1 MNERSK
7 TIDPLTLSIIE
18 GRLETFN
25 EELGQRTMRQCFS
38 YMTAHLRDLG
48 AAFLDKQERIVSVG
62 SYMPGHSAG
71 TDVGLKGILDYIG
84 RDNIRPD
91 DFIIGN
97 DPFIVAL
104 GHVPDWTFV
113 RPIFYEGE
121 LIFYHVFKTHQ
132 YDTGGAH
139 MGAYY
144 PGSFDC
150 HGEGLLIPPLKLVEE
165 GKLDEKVHSLILR
178 NVRGASLMRADN
190 LLVYTSMK
198 KIEER
203 VLNLLKTYGK
213 ETVLAACDELIRRTE
228 ATVKNVISTWPA
240 GTYEAERGIDWDGTT
255 DKTVWLRLNLTIK
268 PDEGVLILDFS
279 ESDPEVDFVNLTIG
293 RAWAAMVCA
302 VAWTLPSGIPRNQG
316 LINCMRIITKKGTVL
331 DPVYPA
337 TSGGQV
343 VTAGVI
349 TECAL
354 IAFGQ
359 AVPKETS
366 ALWTRHLNPKFSGK
380 RRDRIDPRTGS
391 IQYFDVAGFMSDGG
405 NGAIY
410 GYDGTDSFTPYN
422 AAGAVL
428 KAPVEVEEW
437 EAPLRW
443 LRYGFL
449 TDATGHGKWR
459 GGLGTHVEI
468 LHTYDPR
475 LWQPHDTM
483 VMTGNFDGEK
493 FGALGLMGGKEGKTH
508 KMGILRGGKRVRLRT
523 MSSAYIEP
531 GDIVWTKSGGGGGVG
546 DPLDREIERVRR
558 DLMNEYVSH
567 GVARKV
573 YGVVIDP
580 QTFVVDYEATEALR
594 QRMKRR
600 KNKKETKSR

>member
-1 MNERSK
+1 MKKER
-7 TIDPLTLSIIE
+7 TDIDPLTLALIE

-48 AAFLDKQERIVSVG
+48 AAFLDKKERIISVG
-62 SYMPGHSAG
+62 SYMPAHAAG
-71 TDVGLKGILDYIG
+71 ADIGLKNMLDYIG
-84 RDNIRPD
+84 RENVFPD

-97 DPFIVAL
+97 DPFILAL

-113 RPIFYEGE
+113 RPIFYEDE
-121 LIFYHVFKTHQ
+121 IVFYHLFKTHQ

-150 HGEGLLIPPLKLVEE
+150 HGEGLMIPPLKLVEA
-165 GKLDEKVHSLILR
+165 GKLDEKVHGLILR
-178 NVRGASLMRADN
+178 NVRGSSLMRADN

-198 KIEER
+198 KIEAR
-203 VLNLLKTYGK
+203 VLELLDQYGK
-213 ETVLAACDELIRRTE
+213 DTVVAACDALVEKTR
-228 ATVKNVISTWPA
+228 AAVKKVISTWPA
-240 GTYEAERGIDWDGTT
+240 GTYCSERGVDRDGTS
-255 DKTVWLRLNLTIK
+255 DKTVWLRLKLTIDPK
-268 PDEGVLILDFS
+268 AGVLTFDFS
-279 ESDPEVDFVNLTIG
+279 ESDDAVDFINLTIG
-293 RAWAAMVCA
+293 RAWAAITCA
-302 VAWTLPSGIPRNQG
+302 VAWTLPSGLPRNQG
-316 LINCMRIITKKGTVL
+316 LVDCIRIVTRKGSVI

-354 IAFGQ
+354 VAFGQ

-366 ALWTRHLNPKFSGK
+366 ALWTRHMNPKFSGK

-391 IQYFDVAGFMSDGG
+391 VQYFDVAGFMSDGG

-443 LRYGFL
+443 LRYEFL
-449 TDATGHGKWR
+449 EDATGHGKWR

-468 LHTYDPR
+468 LHTYDPE

-493 FGALGLMGGKEGKTH
+493 FGALGLLGGHDGKPH
-508 KMGILRGGKRVRLRT
+508 QMGIVRNGKDVELRT

-531 GDIVWTKSGGGGGVG
+531 GDVVWTQSGGGGGVG
-546 DPLDREIERVRR
+546 DPLARDPKKVRW
-558 DLMNEYVSH
+558 DLLNGYISH
-567 GVARKV
+567 QVAEAV
-573 YGVVIDP
+573 YGVVVDP
-580 QTFVVDYEATEALR
+580 ETFELDEEATKM
-594 QRMKRR
+594 QRLKR
-600 KNKKETKSR
+600 KKKSTES

>member
-1 MNERSK
+1 MNRQKE
-7 TIDPLTLSIIE
+7 TIDPLTLSLIE

-48 AAFLDKQERIVSVG
+48 AAFLDQKERIISVG
-62 SYMPGHSAG
+62 SYMPGHAAG
-71 TDVGLKGILDYIG
+71 ADVGLKNILDYIG
-84 RDNIRPD
+84 REKIYPD

-113 RPIFYEGE
+113 RPIFYEDE
-121 LIFYHVFKTHQ
+121 IVFYHLFKTHQ

-150 HGEGLLIPPLKLVEE
+150 HGEGLMIPPLKLVER
-165 GKLDEKVHSLILR
+165 GKLNETVHNLILR

-198 KIEER
+198 MIEKR
-203 VLNLLKTYGK
+203 VLELLGYYGK
-213 ETVLAACDELIRRTE
+213 ETVIAACDALVEKTRS
-228 ATVKNVISTWPA
+228 AVKKVISQWPA
-240 GTYEAERGIDWDGTT
+240 GTYSSERGVDWDGTT
-255 DKTVWLRLNLTIK
+255 DKTVWMRLKLTID
-268 PDEGVLILDFS
+268 PERGELIFDFS
-279 ESDPEVDFVNLTIG
+279 ESDDMVDFINLTIG
-293 RAWAAMVCA
+293 RAWAAIACA
-302 VAWTLPSGIPRNQG
+302 VAWTLPSGLPRNQG
-316 LINCMRIITKKGTVL
+316 LIDCIKIISRKGSVF

-354 IAFGQ
+354 VAFGQ
-359 AVPKETS
+359 AIPEETS

-443 LRYGFL
+443 LRYEFL
-449 TDATGHGKWR
+449 QDATGNGRWR

-468 LHTYDPR
+468 LHTYDPAI
-475 LWQPHDTM
+475 WQPHDTM

-493 FGALGLMGGKEGKTH
+493 FGALGLMGGMDGKTH
-508 KMGILRGGKRVRLRT
+508 EMGIIRKGEPVELRT

-531 GDIVWTKSGGGGGVG
+531 DDIVWTKSGGGGGVG
-546 DPLDREIERVRR
+546 DPLDREIEKVRW
-558 DLMNEYVSH
+558 DLMNEYISH
-567 GVARKV
+567 RTAEEI

-580 QTFVVDYEATEALR
+580 QTFVVDHEATGALR
-594 QRMKRR
+594 A
-600 KNKKETKSR
+600 KKKKIQKDHL

>member
-1 MNERSK
+1 MKKGKE
-7 TIDPLTLSIIE
+7 TIDPLTLSLIE

-48 AAFLDKQERIVSVG
+48 AAFLDQRERIISVG
-62 SYMPGHSAG
+62 SYMPGHAAG
-71 TDVGLKGILDYIG
+71 ADVGLKNILDYIG
-84 RDNIRPD
+84 RDNIYPD

-113 RPIFYEGE
+113 RPIFYEDE
-121 LIFYHVFKTHQ
+121 ILFYHLFKTHQ

-150 HGEGLLIPPLKLVEE
+150 HGEGLMIPPLKLVER
-165 GKLDEKVHSLILR
+165 GKLDEKVHNLILR
-178 NVRGASLMRADN
+178 NVRGSSLMRADN

-198 KIEER
+198 MIEKR
-203 VLNLLKTYGK
+203 VLELLGYYGK
-213 ETVLAACDELIRRTE
+213 DTVIAACDALVEKTRS
-228 ATVKNVISTWPA
+228 AVKKVISQWPA
-240 GTYEAERGIDWDGTT
+240 GTYTAERGVDWDGTT
-255 DKTVWLRLNLTIK
+255 DKTVWLRLKLTID
-268 PDEGVLILDFS
+268 PGRGELIFDFS
-279 ESDPEVDFVNLTIG
+279 ESDDMVDFINLTIG
-293 RAWAAMVCA
+293 RAWAAITCA
-302 VAWTLPSGIPRNQG
+302 VAWTLPSGLPRNQG
-316 LINCMRIITKKGTVL
+316 LIDCIKIISRKGSVF

-354 IAFGQ
+354 VAFGQ
-359 AVPKETS
+359 AIPEETS

-443 LRYGFL
+443 LRYEFL
-449 TDATGHGKWR
+449 QDAAGHGRWR

-468 LHTYDPR
+468 VHTYDPAI
-475 LWQPHDTM
+475 WQPHDTM

-493 FGALGLMGGKEGKTH
+493 FGALGLMGGMGGKTH
-508 KMGILRGGKRVRLRT
+508 EMGIIRKDEPVELRT

-531 GDIVWTKSGGGGGVG
+531 GDMVWTKSGGGGGVG
-546 DPLDREIERVRR
+546 DPVDREIEKVRW
-558 DLMNEYVSH
+558 DLMNEYISH
-567 GVARKV
+567 RSAQEI

-580 QTFVVDYEATEALR
+580 QTFVVDHRATEALR
-594 QRMKRR
+594 AKKR
-600 KNKKETKSR
+600 KIQKDPL

>member
-1 MNERSK
+1 VKQQEK
-7 TIDPLTLSIIE
+7 EIDPLTLSLIE
-18 GRLETFN
+18 QRLETFN

-48 AAFLDKQERIVSVG
+48 AAFLDGKERIISVG
-62 SYMPGHSAG
+62 SYMPGHAAG
-71 TDVGLKGILDYIG
+71 ADVGLKRILDYIG
-84 RDNIRPD
+84 RENIHPD

-97 DPFIVAL
+97 DPFILAL

-121 LIFYHVFKTHQ
+121 LMFWHLFKTHQ

-150 HGEGLLIPPLKLVEE
+150 HGEGLMIPPLKLVEA

-178 NVRGASLMRADN
+178 NVRGAALMRADN

-203 VLNLLKTYGK
+203 VIELVRAYGR
-213 ETVLAACDELIRRTE
+213 ETVKAACDALVEKTRL
-228 ATVKNVISTWPA
+228 AVKKVISTWPA
-240 GTYEAERGIDWDGTT
+240 GTYCAERGIDRDGTT
-255 DKTVWLRLNLTIK
+255 DRTIWIRLKLTID
-268 PDEGVLILDFS
+268 PAEGVVTFDFT
-279 ESDPEVDFVNLTIG
+279 ESDDMVDFINLTIG
-293 RAWAAMVCA
+293 RAWAAITCA
-302 VAWTLPSGIPRNQG
+302 VAWTLPSGLPRNQG
-316 LINCMRIITKKGTVL
+316 LIDCIRILTRKGSIL

-343 VTAGVI
+343 VTAAVI

-359 AVPKETS
+359 AVPMETS

-380 RRDRIDPRTGS
+380 RRDRIDLRTGS
-391 IQYFDVAGFMSDGG
+391 VKYFDVAGFMSDGG

-443 LRYGFL
+443 LKYEFL
-449 TDATGHGKWR
+449 QDATGHGRWR
-459 GGLGTHVEI
+459 GGLGTEVEI
-468 LHTYDPR
+468 LHTYDPA

-483 VMTGNFDGEK
+483 VMTGAFDGEK
-493 FGALGLMGGKEGKTH
+493 FGALGLMGGKEGKPH
-508 KMGILRGGKRVRLRT
+508 EMGILRKGKPVELKT
-523 MSSAYIEP
+523 MSSAYLEP

-546 DPLDREIERVRR
+546 DPLEREPEKVRW
-558 DLMNEYVSH
+558 DLMNEYISPET
-567 GVARKV
+567 ALEV

-580 QTFVVDYEATEALR
+580 RTFVVNEKATQALR
-594 QRMKRR
+594 GER
-600 KNKKETKSR
+600 KGPGAAKGV

>member
-1 MNERSK
+1 MEQGK
-7 TIDPLTLSIIE
+7 AIDHLTLSLIE
-18 GRLETFN
+18 KRLETFN

-48 AAFLDKQERIVSVG
+48 AAFLDRKERIISVG
-62 SYMPGHSAG
+62 SYMPAHAAG
-71 TDVGLKGILDYIG
+71 ADVGLKRILDYLG
-84 RDNIRPD
+84 RENIHPD

-97 DPFIVAL
+97 DPFILAL

-113 RPIFYEGE
+113 RPIFYEDE
-121 LIFYHVFKTHQ
+121 LMFYHLFKTHQ

-150 HGEGLLIPPLKLVEE
+150 HGEGLMIQPLKLVDA

-198 KIEER
+198 KVEER
-203 VLNLLKTYGK
+203 VLDLIKAYGK
-213 ETVLAACDELIRRTE
+213 ETVTAACDALVDKTR
-228 ATVKNVISTWPA
+228 AAVKNVISTWPA
-240 GTYEAERGIDWDGTT
+240 GTYFAERGVDRDGTT
-255 DKTVWLRLNLTIK
+255 DRTVWLRLKLTID
-268 PDEGVLILDFS
+268 PHEGVLIFDFR
-279 ESDPEVDFVNLTIG
+279 ESDDMVDFINLTIG
-293 RAWAAMVCA
+293 RAWAAITCA
-302 VAWTLPSGIPRNQG
+302 VAWTLPSGLPRNQG
-316 LINCMRIITKKGTVL
+316 LVDCIRIITRKGSVL

-391 IQYFDVAGFMSDGG
+391 VQYFDVAGFMSDGG

-443 LRYGFL
+443 LKYEFL
-449 TDATGHGKWR
+449 RDATGHGRWR

-468 LHTYDPR
+468 LHTYDPA

-493 FGALGLMGGKEGKTH
+493 FGALGLLGGKEGKPH
-508 KMGILRGGKRVRLRT
+508 QMGILRNGSAVELKT

-546 DPLDREIERVRR
+546 DPLDREPERVRW
-558 DLMNEYVSH
+558 DLMNEYISH
-567 GVARKV
+567 ESALNT

-580 QTFVVDYEATEALR
+580 QTFILDEEATRLLR
-594 QRMKRR
+594 ERR
-600 KNKKETKSR
+600 KAAKRDKEV

>member
-1 MNERSK
+1 MNEQSK
-7 TIDPLTLSIIE
+7 SIDPLTLSIIE

-48 AAFLDKQERIVSVG
+48 AAFLDNQERIISVG

-71 TDVGLKGILDYIG
+71 TDIGLKGILDYIG

-203 VLNLLKTYGK
+203 VLDLLKTYGK
-213 ETVLAACDELIRRTE
+213 DTVLAACDELIRRTE

-240 GTYEAERGIDWDGTT
+240 GTYRAERGIDWDGTT

-268 PDEGVLILDFS
+268 PDEGLLILDFS
-279 ESDPEVDFVNLTIG
+279 DSDPEVDFVNITIG
-293 RAWAAMVCA
+293 RTWAAMACA

-443 LRYGFL
+443 LRYEFL
-449 TDATGHGKWR
+449 TDATGHGQWR

-468 LHTYDPR
+468 VHTYDPK

-508 KMGILRGGKRVRLRT
+508 KMGILRRGKRVRLRT
-523 MSSAYIEP
+523 MSSGYLEP

-546 DPLDREIERVRR
+546 DPLDREIEKVRW
-558 DLMNEYVSH
+558 DLMNEYISH
-567 GVARKV
+567 GVTRNV

-580 QTFVVDYEATEALR
+580 QTFVVDYKATKALR
-594 QRMKRR
+594 QQLKRR
-600 KNKKETKSR
+600 KNEKEIQKS

>member
-1 MNERSK
+1 MKKENK
-7 TIDPLTLSIIE
+7 TIDPLTLSMIE

-48 AAFLDKQERIVSVG
+48 ASFLDHRERIISVG
-62 SYMPGHSAG
+62 SYMPGHAAG
-71 TDVGLKGILDYIG
+71 ADLGLKRILDYIG
-84 RDNIRPD
+84 RDNIHAD

-113 RPIFYEGE
+113 RPIFYEDE
-121 LIFYHVFKTHQ
+121 LIFYHLFKTHQ

-150 HGEGLLIPPLKLVEE
+150 HGEGLMIPPMKLFEK
-165 GKLDEKVHSLILR
+165 GKLDEKLHALILR
-178 NVRGASLMRADN
+178 NVRGSAMMQADN

-198 KIEER
+198 KIETR
-203 VLNLLKTYGK
+203 VQDLIRNYGK
-213 ETVLAACDELIRRTE
+213 EVVQAACDALVEKTRN
-228 ATVKNVISTWPA
+228 AVKRVISTWPA
-240 GTYEAERGIDWDGTT
+240 GTYSAERGVDWDGTT
-255 DKTVWLRLNLTIK
+255 DRTVWLRLKLTID
-268 PDEGVLILDFS
+268 PDKGRLVFDFT
-279 ESDPEVDFVNLTIG
+279 ESDDEVDFINLTLG
-293 RAWAAMVCA
+293 RAWAAITCA
-302 VAWTLPSGIPRNQG
+302 VAWTLPSGLPRNQG
-316 LINCMRIITKKGTVL
+316 LVDCIEIITRKGSVI

-343 VTAGVI
+343 VSAGVI

-354 IAFGQ
+354 VAFGQ
-359 AVPKETS
+359 AIPKKTS

-380 RRDRIDPRTGS
+380 RRDHIDPRTGS

-443 LRYGFL
+443 LRYEFL
-449 TDATGHGKWR
+449 TDATGHGRWR
-459 GGLGTHVEI
+459 GGLGTQVEI
-468 LHTYDPR
+468 MHTYDPK

-493 FGALGLMGGKEGKTH
+493 FGALGLLGGKAGKPH
-508 KMGILRGGKRVRLRT
+508 EMGIVRKDEPLPLRT
-523 MSSAYIEP
+523 MSSAYLEP
-531 GDIVWTKSGGGGGVG
+531 GDMVWTKSGGGGGVG
-546 DPLDREIERVRR
+546 DPLDREAEKVRW
-558 DLMNEYVSH
+558 DLINEYISRQVS
-567 GVARKV
+567 RDV

-580 QTFVVDYEATEALR
+580 QTFVVDYEATRALR
-594 QRMKRR
+594 AKMK
-600 KNKKETKSR
+600 KTQSEAASKD